1 VVSPNLRALLTA
13 TVVQKLQ
20 AVSSMY
26 TAVHGFSRG
35 EPQELS
41 KRIDVAEGRAC
52 DVDLERAVGAGRVVF
67 AGGESGTKIADI
79 YQKFPIALAFP
90 RIDDRRFREAV
101 IINCSGGIAGGDRL
115 QIEMVAQNYAS
126 AVVTTQAAEKVYRAL
141 DRPARIV
148 TRLKARENAK
158 LAWLPQE
165 TIVFDRAR
173 IKRHTEVDLCS
184 GAEIIALEWL
194 VLGRTESGEEVRSG
208 YILDSWR
215 VRLDDRLV
223 WADGFFVSDDVF
235 AHLHREALLSK
246 WKAVGTLIYF
256 GPSLHARLEALR
268 EIATSLDCR
277 CAATLVGA
285 IIVVRVAAI
294 AGADLKRDLRRLLDR
309 FSHELGS
316 GPFGVPK
323 MWSC

>member
-1 VVSPNLRALLTA
+1 
-13 TVVQKLQ
+13 
-20 AVSSMY
+20 MY
-26 TAVHGFSRG
+26 DAVHGFAHG

-41 KRIDVAEGRAC
+41 RSICAAEGSTC
-52 DVDLERAVGAGRVVF
+52 DVNLERAVGAGRVVF
-67 AGGESGTKIADI
+67 ATGESGTKIADI
-79 YQKFPIALAFP
+79 YQRFPIALAFP
-90 RIDDRRFREAV
+90 RIDDRRSQEAV
-101 IINCSGGIAGGDRL
+101 IINCSGGIAGGDQL
-115 QIEMVAQNYAS
+115 QIEVVAENYAS
-126 AVVTTQAAEKVYRAL
+126 VAVTTQAAEKVYRAL

-148 TRLKARENAK
+148 TRLKAHENAK

-165 TIVFDRAR
+165 TIVFDKAR

-184 GAEIIALEWL
+184 GAEMIALEWL

-223 WADGFFVSDDVF
+223 WADGFLVSDEVF

-256 GPSLHARLEALR
+256 GPSLDARLETLR
-268 EIATSLDCR
+268 EIATSLNCK
-277 CAATLVGA
+277 CAATQVGA

-294 AGADLKRDLRRLLDR
+294 ASADLKQGLRRLLDR
-309 FSHELGS
+309 FSHEIGS
-316 GPFGVPK
+316 GPFGIPK